1 MVNCDITMKS
11 KNTLKLLLA
20 MALLGTPATA
30 QVPNANQK
38 KYDARAR
45 EFAEFML
52 YWSNWNAYESVSR
65 TDRRRAERTTYE
77 CAYAKMPELVR
88 DSVYMADKITKGASI
103 INKKYDL
110 QERPDYVYTWF
121 ELFYIHEQKNADK
134 NSSDYILADNLK
146 KYIEILKQ
154 LKLARYTMQINQK

>member
-1 MVNCDITMKS
+1 M
-11 KNTLKLLLA
+11 L
-20 MALLGTPATA
+20 
-30 QVPNANQK
+30 QK
-38 KYDARAR
+38 CIPFINR
-45 EFAEFML
+45 FL
-52 YWSNWNAYESVSR
+52 NS
-65 TDRRRAERTTYE
+65 RRRAERTTYE

-110 QERPDYVYTWF
+110 HERPDYVYTWF